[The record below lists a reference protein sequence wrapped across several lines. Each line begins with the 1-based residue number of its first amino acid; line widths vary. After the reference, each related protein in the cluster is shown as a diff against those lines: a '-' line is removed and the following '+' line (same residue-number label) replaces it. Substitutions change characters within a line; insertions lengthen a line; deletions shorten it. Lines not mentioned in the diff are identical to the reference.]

1 MRHAI
6 LITLVALAALTA
18 SASTSDFES
27 MIETY
32 GYASEDFGGGSYLGV
47 DTRNVTSDRLGTLK
61 LKEEKGVEV
70 TMVDQ
75 DAPAGKAGLKE
86 RDVIVSMNGTEVE
99 SVEQFRRLIRET
111 PPGRVVNL
119 GVMRDGQPL
128 TLKVQLADRKKAFAY
143 AMPNGKEFKFAMPA
157 IPPVP
162 PVPAMPA
169 FADMDVP
176 VSVVVVHS
184 AARSGLMVENLTPQL
199 GEFFGAKSGH
209 GVLVRSVEKGSRADK
224 AGFRAGDVIV
234 KVNGE
239 AITDSSD
246 FTHALHSR
254 KQNNVTVNVIRDK
267 KEQTLTLP
275 LPERKQSSVFESVE
289 DLPDIHAETEID
301 LSGLRSEMAELGPQ
315 IQLAVEQ
322 AQRAMEEVGDTICK
336 QTQEWKQK
344 HRKEIEKQKLEL
356 RKQQQ
361 QMRGQ
366 QDELR
371 NQIQRE
377 LHGLTAI

>member
-1 MRHAI
+1 
-6 LITLVALAALTA
+6 
-18 SASTSDFES
+18 
-27 MIETY
+27 
-32 GYASEDFGGGSYLGV
+32 
-47 DTRNVTSDRLGTLK
+47 
-61 LKEEKGVEV
+61 
-70 TMVDQ
+70 
-75 DAPAGKAGLKE
+75 
-86 RDVIVSMNGTEVE
+86 
-99 SVEQFRRLIRET
+99 
-111 PPGRVVNL
+111 
-119 GVMRDGQPL
+119 
-128 TLKVQLADRKKAFAY
+128 LADRKKAFAY

-162 PVPAMPA
+162 PVPGVPAMPA

-254 KQNNVTVNVIRDK
+254 KQNNVSVNIIRDR
-267 KEQTLTLP
+267 KEQTITLP

-289 DLPDIHAETEID
+289 DLPDIHAETDID
-301 LSGLRSEMAELGPQ
+301 LSDLRSELAQIGPQ
-315 IQLAVEQ
+315 VQLAVEQ
-322 AQRAMEEVGDTICK
+322 AQRTMEEVGETICK

-361 QMRGQ
+361 SMREQTREQIRDQMHTE
-366 QDELR
+366 QDQLR
-371 NQIQRE
+371 NEVRKE
-377 LHGLTAI
+377 LQGLSTISR